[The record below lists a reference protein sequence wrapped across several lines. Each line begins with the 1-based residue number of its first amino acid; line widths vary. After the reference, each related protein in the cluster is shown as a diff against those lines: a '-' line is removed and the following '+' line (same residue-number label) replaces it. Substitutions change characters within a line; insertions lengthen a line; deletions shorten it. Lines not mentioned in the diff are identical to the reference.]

1 MAEQIRYGLYLRNAL
16 EVLRDHPEPL
26 AAARVIGEVRER
38 VSPTPY
44 ELEHSRG
51 GQSRWETALHFW
63 TGDAATVGWLK
74 KTGGWTITDAGIEA
88 LDRYRDESELARE
101 LKRLYREI
109 DEQRKQAL
117 ENLSDVQ
124 WFIVDA
130 IGLVEAG
137 QWTSHDDLAELTG
150 ASGREV
156 AHFLANAK
164 VNVPASY
171 RVLTHD
177 GRLPVEGMLHFNY
190 RGVDLQQRLEGEGLK
205 FLDGVAAPQQRLD
218 AIALRSLW
226 ELRKEL
232 TGADIVGMQRA
243 WMVRGTGV
251 EGYNLVDDWLREGW
265 VSLAASQLDPAA
277 ANLTFDA
284 LRKAVREGYQHKS
297 YAFQEQRLAEFAR
310 FIRQMRIGDLVLTTT
325 RGHVYL
331 GRLTGEARFTESQGG
346 LSNLR
351 RTVEWFN
358 VSTPLDLRALP
369 SPIPALL
376 QSQDYVVDLTS
387 AIDELHRLA
396 QPYTH
401 PEEEAPPERLPLQF
415 NHVDET
421 LAKALH
427 SDNHGWLSRL
437 EQLLW
442 RRKQIILY
450 GPPGTGKTY
459 LALKL
464 ARHLTEDQAVKLVQF
479 HPSFTY
485 EDFIEGFRPQQGSSG
500 TIFFALTAG
509 PFRKLAEQAQD
520 DPSTPYILIIDEI
533 NRAQLDK
540 VFGELYFLLE
550 YRSQQV
556 SLQYSPDSPFSLPEN
571 LFIIGTM
578 NTTDRSIA
586 LPDQAMR
593 RRFAFFELHPDKEP
607 TQGLLERWLRD
618 QEIESDIPHVL
629 AELNRRMA
637 DDLPEGRDQAIGPSY
652 VMRQHLYEDNDAMDE
667 VWNADILP
675 LLRELNFGSN
685 TDVEGRYG
693 LDVLRQAINGS
704 EE

>member
-1 MAEQIRYGLYLRNAL
+1 M
-16 EVLRDHPEPL
+16 
-26 AAARVIGEVRER
+26 
-38 VSPTPY
+38 
-44 ELEHSRG
+44 
-51 GQSRWETALHFW
+51 
-63 TGDAATVGWLK
+63 
-74 KTGGWTITDAGIEA
+74 
-88 LDRYRDESELARE
+88 
-101 LKRLYREI
+101 KRLYREI

-117 ENLSDVQ
+117 ENLSEVQ

-171 RVLTHD
+171 RVLTHE

-190 RGVDLQQRLEGEGLK
+190 RGVDLQQRLESEGLE
-205 FLDGVAAPQQRLD
+205 FLHGVAAPQQRID
-218 AIALRSLW
+218 AIALRNLW
-226 ELRKEL
+226 ELRKEF
-232 TGADIVGMQRA
+232 TGAEFAGMQRA

-251 EGYNLVDDWLREGW
+251 EGYSLVDSWLGEGW
-265 VSLAASQLDPAA
+265 VSLAASQLDPTA

-325 RGHVYL
+325 RGHVYI
-331 GRLTGEARFTESQGG
+331 GRLTSEAQFTDSQGG

-351 RTVEWFN
+351 RTLEWFN
-358 VSTPLDLRALP
+358 LGAPLDLDALP

-387 AIDELHRLA
+387 AIDELRRLA

-401 PEEEAPPERLPLQF
+401 PEEEAPPERVPLQF
-415 NHVDET
+415 NHVDEK

-427 SDNHGWLSRL
+427 ADDPGWLSRL

-464 ARHLTEDQAVKLVQF
+464 AQHLTEDQAVKLVQF

-485 EDFIEGFRPQQGSSG
+485 EDFIEGFRPQQGSGG
-500 TIFFALTAG
+500 TISFALTAG

-550 YRSQQV
+550 YRSQQI

-607 TQGLLERWLRD
+607 TQGLLNRWLRD
-618 QEIESDIPHVL
+618 QEIESDIPLVL

-652 VMRQHLYEDNDAMDE
+652 VMHHHLYKDNDAMDD

-675 LLRELNFGSN
+675 LLRELHFGSN

-693 LDVLRQAINGS
+693 LEVLRQAINGS